1 MLRRLR
7 LDAGLPG
14 HDAVQPGVNGRGRDL
29 DGPGDLLARGQPL
42 AVRVQVVVAEVD
54 TLGPALPGVGQ
65 RERAAQGDYL
75 PDLLRA
81 LAGQLPGID
90 PAQAPAHHRDRPAG
104 ALGERGQG
112 PRQPVQDGV
121 GRAHVAP
128 EVPAA
133 HVIVQPAQE
142 LPEQGRA
149 PVRGQQPRHD
159 QHPVTVAARRGRQ
172 PWGSQGQ
179 SRQASQSSSGL
190 SQVEPSRRSCH
201 LGGGICRSPDEVHRC
216 TLLPHRRDISQE
228 ADTSLLYVSFKAPE
242 KSSFRHKCHRTGAAR
257 ELRPRDDP
265 ERDARGRP
273 QSTDWP
279 GRRA

>member
-81 LAGQLPGID
+81 LAGQLPGVD

-104 ALGERGQG
+104 ALRECLQG
-112 PRQPVQDGV
+112 ARQPVQDGV

-128 EVPAA
+128 EIPAA
-133 HVIVQPAQE
+133 HVIAQQAQE
-142 LPEQGRA
+142 LPEQERA
-149 PVRGQQPRHD
+149 AVRGQQARHD
-159 QHPVTVAARRGRQ
+159 QHPVTVPVRRGRQ

-179 SRQASQSSSGL
+179 GGQASQSPGRL
-190 SQVEPSRRSCH
+190 GQVEPSRRSRH
-201 LGGGICRSPDEVHRC
+201 LADGISGPVCRFSDEVHRC
-216 TLLPHRRDISQE
+216 TLLPHRRDHS
-228 ADTSLLYVSFKAPE
+228 
-242 KSSFRHKCHRTGAAR
+242 
-257 ELRPRDDP
+257 
-265 ERDARGRP
+265 
-273 QSTDWP
+273 P
-279 GRRA
+279 GG